1 MVGRCADQKDDG
13 ALTPFLALQ
22 PRIESGEMTH
32 RDVVVYGL
40 LCVMVA
46 AGQTPGLADVGRI
59 IGTSSDRHK
68 AARRAVRKLE
78 QLKLVRRVN
87 TDGKPMQ
94 IVVHL
99 PAG

>member
-1 MVGRCADQKDDG
+1 MNH
-13 ALTPFLALQ
+13 FLALQ

-32 RDVVVYGL
+32 RDVAVYGI
-40 LCVMVA
+40 LCAMVTSGMA
-46 AGQTPGLADVGRI
+46 PTLADVGRI
-59 IGTSSDRHK
+59 IGTRADRHK

-87 TDGKPMQ
+87 GDGKPMQ

-99 PAG
+99 PG